1 MVTNKILESVKG
13 FLVKLIKDED
23 FRTQLMS
30 DKVEDIK
37 KFMADGGYKFS
48 QDEFTTAAIKIL
60 ELKELGEFED
70 LTEEELVGA
79 VGGVAKWQ
87 YWRHHKPV
95 LVKLPPSIKFDP
107 TKLPPGIDV
116 SPIDHPGV
124 ITHYGGTV
132 PREESVKAELFIS
145 TSEQSQS

>member
-1 MVTNKILESVKG
+1 MVKNKILESVKG

-48 QDEFTTAAIKIL
+48 QDEFETAAIKIL

-79 VGGVAKWQ
+79 VGGFSSWKPWSE
-87 YWRHHKPV
+87 RFKPHK
-95 LVKLPPSIKFDP
+95 LNLSI
-107 TKLPPGIDV
+107 TKPLLILK
-116 SPIDHPGV
+116 PIDPVPAIAEYGV
-124 ITHYGGTV
+124 IM
-132 PREESVKAELFIS
+132 PREEVAHIQHPQIDTSSELKG
-145 TSEQSQS
+145 